1 MNERR
6 NSSVNSTRKPSGP
19 RRLGDLAKPILDP
32 ALRRQGFAQHEIVT
46 RWRDI
51 VGALLAATSV
61 PEHLRFPS
69 GTRRGGTLYVRVDS
83 SFALEFQHLSTQV
96 LERIN
101 TYYGYGA
108 VEKLVIKQ
116 GPLPF
121 VFRKKADSPKTLTTF
136 EEADLKDA
144 LAALKPGPVRDSL
157 ARLGRRVLATR
168 PT

>member
-1 MNERR
+1 
-6 NSSVNSTRKPSGP
+6 
-19 RRLGDLAKPILDP
+19 
-32 ALRRQGFAQHEIVT
+32 
-46 RWRDI
+46 
-51 VGALLAATSV
+51 
-61 PEHLRFPS
+61 
-69 GTRRGGTLYVRVDS
+69 VDS

-121 VFRKKADSPKTLTTF
+121 VIKEKTDSPETLTMS
-136 EEADLKDA
+136 EEADLKDT

-157 ARLGRRVLATR
+157 ARLGRRVLAIR
-168 PT
+168 PTSRR